1 MQHTVSLKE
10 NRQFRRLYAK
20 GNSAVTGPLVI
31 YCRKNGTK
39 QSRLGITVSAKMGK
53 AVVRNRLRR
62 RLREAYRIG
71 EQAFLPGYDIVIVG
85 RTRAI
90 GCGFS
95 ELERSLRKAAKKCN
109 LLVQET
115 GERA

>member
-20 GNSAVTGPLVI
+20 GTSAVTGPLVI

-39 QSRLGITVSAKMGK
+39 RNRLGITVSAKMGN

-62 RLREAYRIG
+62 RLKEAYRID
-71 EQAFLPGYDIVIVG
+71 ELSFLPGFDIVVVG
-85 RTRAI
+85 RARAI

-95 ELERSLRKAAKKCN
+95 ELSRSLRKAAKKCN
-109 LLVQET
+109 LLVQE
-115 GERA
+115 GERAQ